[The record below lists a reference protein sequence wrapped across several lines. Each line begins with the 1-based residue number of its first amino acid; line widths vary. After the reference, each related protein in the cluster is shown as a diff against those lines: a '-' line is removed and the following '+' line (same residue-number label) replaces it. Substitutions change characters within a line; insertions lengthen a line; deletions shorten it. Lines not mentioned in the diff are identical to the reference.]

1 MIQKCEL
8 FNLSSFIYV
17 IYVIGSF
24 WQDSEVLMEDTLNF
38 AKEVLYRNSDSLIL
52 NNRND
57 TLEKRNELKGAFNR
71 EVCMNLKC
79 GNGYHFFKI
88 DNKSLILNYW
98 DDVLSYRWDTVELVV
113 RIFLMKMELERTL
126 LCVYLR
132 HWLRDRLHR

>member
-8 FNLSSFIYV
+8 FKLSSFIYV
-17 IYVIGSF
+17 ICVIGSF

-79 GNGYHFFKI
+79 GNGYHFFFK
-88 DNKSLILNYW
+88 LIIR
-98 DDVLSYRWDTVELVV
+98 V
-113 RIFLMKMELERTL
+113 
-126 LCVYLR
+126 
-132 HWLRDRLHR
+132 

>member
-8 FNLSSFIYV
+8 FKLSSFIYV

-79 GNGYHFFKI
+79 GNGYHFFLK
-88 DNKSLILNYW
+88 LIIR
-98 DDVLSYRWDTVELVV
+98 V
-113 RIFLMKMELERTL
+113 
-126 LCVYLR
+126 
-132 HWLRDRLHR
+132 